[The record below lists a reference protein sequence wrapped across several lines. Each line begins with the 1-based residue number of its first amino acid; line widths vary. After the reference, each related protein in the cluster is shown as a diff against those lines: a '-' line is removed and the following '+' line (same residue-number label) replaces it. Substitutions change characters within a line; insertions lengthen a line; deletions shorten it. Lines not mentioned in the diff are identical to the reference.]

1 MYKYFF
7 YIFIINM
14 SNINNRNG
22 DDIIEQ
28 NMIGPVE
35 RLILKTQEIQNKRY
49 QLNNSFLELIKLNK
63 ECEKKKITINEIK
76 DNINLINT
84 PFNFINTNL
93 FVQKKIL
100 NAYIQI
106 IDHTNIEKD
115 NAEEL
120 NIKCLIC
127 DFILNNKYNNEHQI
141 SKEIDIQYEKKLLSK
156 LDNKNTQ
163 SCSSIKTILSTSTG
177 LASNRNDSYKMIR
190 NYSTKQ
196 IEASTNPIKE
206 HRRNT
211 YSAKKENSY
220 NNKINNNRMNLYKG
234 TLSELN
240 YTSPKSTYQESK
252 PNSNKYLL
260 DNLHYYLLK
269 IKIINPLLLV
279 YSKKK
284 IRKNFKK
291 SGSAYNLVSFSKN
304 TKYASFIK
312 NHTMK
317 ARALSNSKLNI

>member
-1 MYKYFF
+1 
-7 YIFIINM
+7 
-14 SNINNRNG
+14 
-22 DDIIEQ
+22 
-28 NMIGPVE
+28 
-35 RLILKTQEIQNKRY
+35 
-49 QLNNSFLELIKLNK
+49 
-63 ECEKKKITINEIK
+63 
-76 DNINLINT
+76 
-84 PFNFINTNL
+84 
-93 FVQKKIL
+93 
-100 NAYIQI
+100 
-106 IDHTNIEKD
+106 
-115 NAEEL
+115 
-120 NIKCLIC
+120 
-127 DFILNNKYNNEHQI
+127 
-141 SKEIDIQYEKKLLSK
+141 
-156 LDNKNTQ
+156 
-163 SCSSIKTILSTSTG
+163 
-177 LASNRNDSYKMIR
+177 MIR

-284 IRKNFKK
+284 IRKSFKK

>member
-1 MYKYFF
+1 
-7 YIFIINM
+7 M
-14 SNINNRNG
+14 SNNNNSNG
-22 DDIIEQ
+22 NDIITE
-28 NMIGPVE
+28 NMIDPVK

-49 QLNNSFLELIKLNK
+49 QLNNSLLDMIKLNK
-63 ECEKKKITINEIK
+63 ECENKIEKINKIK
-76 DNINLINT
+76 DNMNTINT
-84 PFNFINTNL
+84 PFNFINTNQ

-100 NAYIQI
+100 TDYINI
-106 IDHTNIEKD
+106 IDNIKIEQE
-115 NAEEL
+115 NENEL
-120 NIKCLIC
+120 HIKCLIC
-127 DFILNNKYNNEHQI
+127 DYILNSRYNTNHQI
-141 SKEIDIQYEKKLLSK
+141 SKEIDLHYDKKFLSK

-163 SCSSIKTILSTSTG
+163 SCSSIKTTSTG

-196 IEASTNPIKE
+196 IESNIQIKE

-220 NNKINNNRMNLYKG
+220 KNKINNNRINLYKG
-234 TLSELN
+234 TLSELT

-252 PNSNKYLL
+252 PNSNKFLL
-260 DNLHYYLLK
+260 DNMHYYLLK

-284 IRKNFKK
+284 IRKIKK

-304 TKYASFIK
+304 QKYASFIK
-312 NHTMK
+312 HHNMK
-317 ARALSNSKLNI
+317 ARALSNSKLSI